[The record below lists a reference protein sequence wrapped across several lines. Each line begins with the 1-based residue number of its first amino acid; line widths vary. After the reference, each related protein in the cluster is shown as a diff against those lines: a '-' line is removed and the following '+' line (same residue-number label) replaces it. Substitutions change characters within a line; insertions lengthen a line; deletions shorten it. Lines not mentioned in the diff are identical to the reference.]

1 MKTYLILFLAI
12 VFETVATSFLKQS
25 EQFTK
30 LVPSV
35 LTVLGYAAAFY
46 CLSVVLK
53 SIPVGIA
60 YAIWSG
66 VGIILIALIGFF
78 VSTAPRPGCHH
89 RAGPDYCRSGRHQC
103 LLQLGLSLMEVSRH
117 CVLYQTKRKKSCFS
131 SAWFLSFFSIIG
143 RSQIYTFNIR
153 YKYAFSSLLL

>member
-12 VFETVATSFLKQS
+12 VFETVATFFLKQS

-78 VSTAPRPGCHH
+78 VFKQNLDLAAVIGLALII
-89 RAGPDYCRSGRHQC
+89 AGVVVINVFSN
-103 LLQLGLSLMEVSRH
+103 SVSH
-117 CVLYQTKRKKSCFS
+117 
-131 SAWFLSFFSIIG
+131 
-143 RSQIYTFNIR
+143 
-153 YKYAFSSLLL
+153 

>member
-1 MKTYLILFLAI
+1 MLDKIENLPLSCFLAI

-78 VSTAPRPGCHH
+78 VFKQHLDLA
-89 RAGPDYCRSGRHQC
+89 A
-103 LLQLGLSLMEVSRH
+103 
-117 CVLYQTKRKKSCFS
+117 
-131 SAWFLSFFSIIG
+131 IIG
-143 RSQIYTFNIR
+143 LVLIIAGVVVINV
-153 YKYAFSSLLL
+153 FSNSVSH